1 MTEIQIRTDVPDEAA
16 DIISAAIEGA
26 LKKQNR
32 EGGVSVTVV
41 DDETIHGINKEYRNV
56 DRPTDVISF
65 PSEEGEE
72 IIAPPDDVISF
83 PSEEGEEIIAPPDGF
98 LGDLVISYP
107 RAVAQAEEYGH
118 SVRRELSFLA
128 VHGTLHLL
136 GYDHMTD
143 EDSKNMFALQD
154 EILDYIGVER

>member
-26 LKKQNR
+26 LKKQKR
-32 EGGVSVTVV
+32 EGSVSVTVV

-72 IIAPPDDVISF
+72 IIAPPD
-83 PSEEGEEIIAPPDGF
+83 GF

-118 SVRRELSFLA
+118 SIRRELSFLA

>member
-16 DIISAAIEGA
+16 DIIAAAIEGA
-26 LKKQNR
+26 LKKQHR
-32 EGGVSVTVV
+32 EGSVSVTVV

-72 IIAPPDDVISF
+72 IIAPPD
-83 PSEEGEEIIAPPDGF
+83 GF

-118 SVRRELSFLA
+118 SA